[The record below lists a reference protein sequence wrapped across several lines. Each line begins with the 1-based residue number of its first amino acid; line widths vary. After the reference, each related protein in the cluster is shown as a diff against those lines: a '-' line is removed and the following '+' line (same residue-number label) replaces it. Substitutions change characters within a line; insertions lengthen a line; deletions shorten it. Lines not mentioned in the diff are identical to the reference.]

1 LELSEDQIVVPLDG
15 ERVDPD
21 FIKLYESTPLTVQ
34 MSLYAGDDTIE
45 NLAKYSIN
53 VDKKYASCHP
63 DTGLITIVAAELG
76 GINEIK
82 CTATYNGKA
91 FTKTL
96 YIHKTNAAYELSVNK
111 SVLRRDPYNENLLV
125 PEDQLVKVTV
135 RKWNGSG
142 WIYPDSKL
150 IHAKLTKI
158 GGAEDGFVE
167 TDHVS

>member
-1 LELSEDQIVVPLDG
+1 
-15 ERVDPD
+15 
-21 FIKLYESTPLTVQ
+21 

-45 NLAKYSIN
+45 NRAKYSIN
-53 VDKKYASCHP
+53 VAETYASCDP
-63 DTGLITIVAAELG
+63 DTGLITIKAAELG
-76 GINEIK
+76 SIDEIK
-82 CTATYNGKA
+82 CTATYNKKS

-96 YIHKTNAAYELSVNK
+96 YIHKTKAAYELSVNK

-158 GGAEDGFVE
+158 GGDEDEFIE
-167 TDHVS
+167 TDYVN